1 MPDPAHRADFTRNRE
16 RILTAAR
23 AALAETSDASLSA
36 IAKAAGVG
44 FGTLYRHFATREAL
58 VLTLYH
64 SEMQRLVDRAP
75 ELLQAHEPLDA
86 LRLWLQEV
94 ARPARRPSPDGRAV
108 AHPARAR
115 RGSARR
121 APPEPDHRRATGA
134 LSRPDET
141 AVQQP
146 AQLGVEGRGGG

>member
-1 MPDPAHRADFTRNRE
+1 MPAPEPRADFPRNRE

-44 FGTLYRHFATREAL
+44 FGTLYRHFPSRGAL

-86 LRLWLQEV
+86 LRLWLQEG
-94 ARPARRPSPDGRAV
+94 ARHGRPRS
-108 AHPARAR
+108 
-115 RGSARR
+115 
-121 APPEPDHRRATGA
+121 
-134 LSRPDET
+134 
-141 AVQQP
+141 
-146 AQLGVEGRGGG
+146 